1 MEHLKE
7 LRERRGLYQKDVAA
21 VLKIDRTTYAKYET
35 GASEPSF
42 EILKRI
48 ARFYEVSI
56 DYLLDYDVGI
66 QKTKKK
72 PRLVLT
78 ADEEQLLSAYRDFNE
93 KGKEKIREEIYMMT
107 VSGIYK
113 NSGNV
118 SGMDNKGG
126 AL

>member
-7 LRERRGLYQKDVAA
+7 LRERRGLYQKDVSA
-21 VLKIDRTTYAKYET
+21 VLKIDRTTYAKYES

-56 DYLLDYDVGI
+56 DFLLDFDI
-66 QKTKKK
+66 ENQKTEKK
-72 PRLVLT
+72 PALVLT
-78 ADEEQLLSAYRDFNE
+78 PDEEQVLFAYRGFND
-93 KGKEKIREEIYMMT
+93 KGKEKIREEVYMMT

-113 NSGNV
+113 NSNDFPRL
-118 SGMDNKGG
+118 DNEGG

>member
-21 VLKIDRTTYAKYET
+21 VLKIDRTTYVKYET